1 MITEADKGGAVVIIN
16 TKYYLKMVS
25 DHLNYETAYEMVKST
40 SDAKLMKEI
49 AKIIEKYKDNL
60 TKREKEYLISFSYN
74 TSNFYGLPKIDK
86 NLN

>member
-25 DHLNYETAYEMVKST
+25 DHLNYETAYEMVKLN

-49 AKIIEKYKDNL
+49 AKIIEKCKDNL
-60 TKREKEYLISFSYN
+60 TKREKEYLKSFSNN